1 MGKKEEKRRDADLK
15 NVSAAWKLLCH
26 SWAILTDRA
35 SPQSQRRRLLSQGRC
50 PLSWPVA
57 YSSCCDIIL
66 LSHALLSIK
75 KDWHINSWKQ
85 PFPWTNNIL
94 QQIKQEKQMISFS
107 VLPDFLE
114 EEHSKKN
121 YGKSSWTYIQTWLK
135 LNSVCPF
142 QGKSSS
148 AVQCEL

>member
-35 SPQSQRRRLLSQGRC
+35 SPQSQQRRLLSQGRC

-94 QQIKQEKQMISFS
+94 QQINRKNKWYHS
-107 VLPDFLE
+107 VFYLTFWRK
-114 EEHSKKN
+114 SIQKKIM
-121 YGKSSWTYIQTWLK
+121 GRVHEPIFK
-135 LNSVCPF
+135 L
-142 QGKSSS
+142 G
-148 AVQCEL
+148 